1 MFKKLGVQLY
11 TVRDYLRD
19 PELADFTF
27 GRLAKMG
34 YSEAHTFSN
43 ELDEKVFGEIMAKHG
58 FSVVGTHYDLKKII
72 NDPERTIEIHRMW
85 NTTNI
90 GIGSMPIDRSS
101 LTLEAVNKF
110 VADYNKAAEMYAKE
124 GFKLTYHHHN
134 FEFARVDGY
143 KTIMDI
149 LVEEFD
155 PENITFVADTCWL
168 AAGGADVC
176 EWLEKLKGRIDILH
190 LKDMSMKYDPISKK
204 FLPYITEVGHGNLT
218 WDPIMETAEKIGVKS
233 YVVEQDTNFVGS
245 PFNSLKMS
253 ADFLAKYMK

>member
-11 TVRDYLRD
+11 TVRDYIKD

-27 GRLAKMG
+27 ERLAKMG
-34 YSEAHTFSN
+34 YTEAHTVVNDFDAK
-43 ELDEKVFGEIMAKHG
+43 LFGELMAKHG
-58 FSVVGTHYDLKKII
+58 ISVVGTHYDYKKIL
-72 NDPERTIEIHRMW
+72 NDPEEIINIHRMW

-90 GIGSMPIDRSS
+90 GVGSMPIDRSN
-101 LTLEAVNKF
+101 LTLEPVKKF
-110 VADYNKAAEMYAKE
+110 INDYNSAAEMYAKE

-143 KTIMDI
+143 KTIMDL

-190 LKDMSMKYDPISKK
+190 LKDMSVKYDTASKK
-204 FLPYITEVGHGNLT
+204 FLPYITEVGNGNLS
-218 WDPIMETAEKIGVKS
+218 WDPIMETAKKIGVKS
-233 YVVEQDTNFVGS
+233 YVVEQDTNFVKT
-245 PFNSLKMS
+245 PFNSLQMS
-253 ADFLAKYMK
+253 ADFLAKYMD

>member
-27 GRLAKMG
+27 ARLAKMG
-34 YSEAHTFSN
+34 YTEAHTVVNDFDAK
-43 ELDEKVFGEIMAKHG
+43 LFGEIMDKHG
-58 FSVVGTHYDLKKII
+58 ISVVGTHYDYNKII
-72 NDPERTIEIHRMW
+72 NKPEEIIDIHRMW
-85 NTTNI
+85 KTTNI
-90 GIGSMPIDRSS
+90 GIGGMPGEARES
-101 LTLEAVNKF
+101 LEGLKKF
-110 VADYNKAAEMYAKE
+110 IADYNKAAEMYAKE

-134 FEFARVDGY
+134 FEFVRMDGY
-143 KTIMDI
+143 KTMMDI

-168 AAGGADVC
+168 SAGGADVC
-176 EWLEKLKGRIDILH
+176 AWLEKLKGRIDILH
-190 LKDMSMKYDPISKK
+190 LKDMSLKRDKVTK
-204 FLPYITEVGHGNLT
+204 NLLPYITEVGNGNLS

-233 YVVEQDTNFVGS
+233 YVVEQDNNFVGS